1 MYKEMDLTF
10 GKFRIKLELVIIF
23 VLLWI
28 IMSGHLVC
36 SCSRVKP
43 YEAFTEMKKVL
54 KKTAEGF
61 TSSSGMNNGE
71 TFSRFPEKQIDINT
85 WKQPNVGIPG
95 SSDNNKMN
103 SYKTPKTPG
112 QGGNLNYLSGAV
124 FNKECCAYGS
134 PYSNSSG
141 CACLNTE
148 AGKFLLT
155 RGGNA
160 VPFIQGSSF

>member
-1 MYKEMDLTF
+1 MDLTF

-28 IMSGHLVC
+28 IMSGHLMC

-43 YEAFTEMKKVL
+43 YEAFTEMITPQKK
-54 KKTAEGF
+54 KEGF

-71 TFSRFPEKQIDINT
+71 TFSRFPEKLIDVNS
-85 WKQPNVGIPG
+85 WKQSNAGVYG
-95 SSDNNKMN
+95 SSDYNKMN
-103 SYKTPKTPG
+103 SYKTPNPPG
-112 QGGNLNYLSGAV
+112 KGGNLDYLSGAV
-124 FNKECCAYGS
+124 FKRECCAYGGGAS
-134 PYSNSSG
+134 YSNSSG

-148 AGKFLLT
+148 ASKFLIT

-160 VPFIQGSSF
+160 APFIQGSSF